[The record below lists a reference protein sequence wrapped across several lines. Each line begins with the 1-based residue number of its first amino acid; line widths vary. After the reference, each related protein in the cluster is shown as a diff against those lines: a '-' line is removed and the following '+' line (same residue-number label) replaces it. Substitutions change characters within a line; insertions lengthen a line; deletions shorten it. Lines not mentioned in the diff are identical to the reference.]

1 MIKNL
6 LPRIAS
12 VGLLL
17 GLLSANGSTAFAA
30 NVLINPG
37 FELGPAPA
45 GGAGPGW
52 ITFGNV
58 FTEVPNPC
66 IVPFAGN
73 QLCKMFGTFPGVSGM
88 FQDFPTTPGQQWA
101 ISSHSRYCSDDPMR
115 GSQAT
120 QGNFVVQKL
129 TFWINGATEVPSA
142 AVESTILDGTF
153 AVNTWFNNAP
163 TVGTAP
169 AGCTFV
175 RAFIL
180 YVQPN
185 FDGGAAQ
192 IDDVSLENVTPV
204 PADGTSWGR
213 VKSLYRN

>member
-6 LPRIAS
+6 LPRVAGL
-12 VGLLL
+12 GLLL
-17 GLLSANGSTAFAA
+17 AIVCSTGSTASAA
-30 NVLINPG
+30 NVLVNPG
-37 FELGPAPA
+37 FELGPAPS

-58 FTEVPNPC
+58 YTEVPNPC

-88 FQDFPTTPGQQWA
+88 FQDFPTAPGQQWA
-101 ISSHSRYCSDDPMR
+101 ISSHSRYCSDDPML
-115 GSQAT
+115 GSQA
-120 QGNFVVQKL
+120 GGNNFVVQKL
-129 TFWINGATEVPSA
+129 TFWIDGATEVPSA
-142 AVESTILDGTF
+142 AVESTILDGSF
-153 AVNTWFNNAP
+153 AANTWFTNAA

-180 YVQPN
+180 YVQPQ